1 MRSLIVSL
9 HDVAPPHLDRLRRA
23 EALFRKL
30 GVARVQYL
38 FVPDFHGKF
47 PATRFPEF
55 LAWCREPRPFE
66 VSWWLHGYYHLD
78 RASRSN
84 APLSGRER
92 FLRRFLTAGEGEFL
106 PLDAA
111 EQDRRLKAGL
121 AMFAECLPGIRPQGF
136 VAPAWLYRP
145 GTLYPLLRARGIGRT
160 EDHHALH
167 HVREEDVRSLRAPVV
182 TWATR
187 NAPYRWLS
195 LAVCPLR
202 AWWFRDADVLR
213 VATHPHDFAHAATSA
228 NIEAVLARALRDRRC
243 VLPEAL
249 SPDGR

>member
-1 MRSLIVSL
+1 MRSLIASL
-9 HDVAPPHLDRLRRA
+9 HDVAPPHLARLRRA

-38 FVPDFHGKF
+38 FVPDFHAKF

-55 LAWCREPRPFE
+55 LAWCREPRPYE
-66 VSWWLHGYYHLD
+66 VSWWLHGYHHLD
-78 RASRSN
+78 RAPQSGI
-84 APLSGRER
+84 PLSGRER

-106 PLDAA
+106 PLDAV

-145 GTLYPLLRARGIGRT
+145 ETLLPLLRAHGLERT
-160 EDHHALH
+160 EDHRALH
-167 HVREEDVRSLRAPVV
+167 YVRKDDVRSLRAPVV

-187 NAPYRWLS
+187 NAPYRWMS
-195 LAVCPLR
+195 LAVCPAR

-213 VATHPHDFAHAATSA
+213 VAAHPHDFDHAATAGSV
-228 NIEAVLARALRDRRC
+228 EAVLRRALRDRRC

-249 SPDGR
+249 SPEGR